1 MASQEFAAFVGID
14 WGDQK
19 HAVCPRADG
28 VEVEC
33 ELSQKAAE
41 IDAWASELRTR
52 FGGRPLA
59 VCLEQSRGPLIYA
72 LLKYEFLVLF
82 PLNPLQA
89 TRYREALYPSGSKR
103 DPLDARLLCRFVET
117 HHGQLRAWQ
126 PDDEATRLLR
136 LLAEDRRRLL
146 DHATAPQKQ
155 LPGAS
160 TASGRPTKTR
170 SVNGL
175 RNSFRW
181 SWNCSVLV
189 IWKTDGFFN
198 S

>member
-1 MASQEFAAFVGID
+1 MASHEFAAFVGID

-19 HAVCPRADG
+19 HAVCLKADG

-33 ELSQKAAE
+33 ELSQKAGE
-41 IDAWASELRTR
+41 IDAWATELRTR
-52 FGGRPLA
+52 FGGRPVA

-89 TRYREALYPSGSKR
+89 TRYREALYPSGSKD

-136 LLAEDRRRLL
+136 LLAEDRRRFVDQRTAHKNQLL
-146 DHATAPQKQ
+146 RRLKEFFPLA
-155 LPGAS
+155 L
-160 TASGRPTKTR
+160 
-170 SVNGL
+170 
-175 RNSFRW
+175 
-181 SWNCSVLV
+181 NCSGVV
-189 IWKTDGFFN
+189 IWRTNGFSN

>member
-1 MASQEFAAFVGID
+1 MPSHEFAAFVGID

-19 HAVCPRADG
+19 HAICLRADG

-52 FGGRPLA
+52 FGGRAVA

-89 TRYREALYPSGSKR
+89 TRYREALYPSGSKD
-103 DPLDARLLCRFVET
+103 DPLDARLQPFV
-117 HHGQLRAWQ
+117 
-126 PDDEATRLLR
+126 PDPFLY
-136 LLAEDRRRLL
+136 
-146 DHATAPQKQ
+146 
-155 LPGAS
+155 
-160 TASGRPTKTR
+160 
-170 SVNGL
+170 GL
-175 RNSFRW
+175 RSIIVRRGIVVSHAITEVGSCCIRKSF
-181 SWNCSVLV
+181 S
-189 IWKTDGFFN
+189 G
-198 S
+198 